1 MSLKVVWIG
10 SLILSLSLVLAC
22 GGAAPAEPQVI
33 EREVVKEVVV
43 EKEVPK
49 EVVVEKEVQ
58 VEREVEVTR
67 EVLVVATPV
76 PPVEAAVR
84 SGDPT
89 GTLTVSL
96 QNLGHRPPT
105 RSCRVALGT
114 PSTRRPS
121 TMLSSGSTTSPS
133 TAGWDLA
140 SRGNGQSTRTGAVGP
155 SISMRTWSF
164 TTENR

>member
-84 SGDPT
+84 SGAPT

-96 QNLGHRPPT
+96 QNLGAQTTDPILQGRAGHAQYQAPIYDALLGFNYESQYGGVGPGVAHEWGN
-105 RSCRVALGT
+105 RS
-114 PSTRRPS
+114 
-121 TMLSSGSTTSPS
+121 
-133 TAGWDLA
+133 
-140 SRGNGQSTRTGAVGP
+140 RTEAVGP
-155 SISMRTWSF
+155 SISMRTWSVPQ
-164 TTENR
+164 R